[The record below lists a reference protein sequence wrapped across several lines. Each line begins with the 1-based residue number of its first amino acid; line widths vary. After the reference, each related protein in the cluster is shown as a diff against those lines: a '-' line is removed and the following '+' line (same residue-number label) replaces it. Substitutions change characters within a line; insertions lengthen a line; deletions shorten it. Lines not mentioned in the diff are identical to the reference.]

1 MFGSHRSCSA
11 ELFLSIS
18 AVLFN
23 LLWNKVVMQASSLL
37 STVETFYIHRDNLCP
52 CHCTVSRLTMLK
64 RLLKTDSFFDIE
76 AIYCTD
82 ILEEMAKYRP
92 SALCC
97 KACRN
102 LSDLWRSM
110 CHVVSAHTHAYYSPQ
125 SRVGLL

>member
-1 MFGSHRSCSA
+1 
-11 ELFLSIS
+11 
-18 AVLFN
+18 
-23 LLWNKVVMQASSLL
+23 
-37 STVETFYIHRDNLCP
+37 
-52 CHCTVSRLTMLK
+52 MLK
-64 RLLKTDSFFDIE
+64 RLFKTDSFSDIE

-125 SRVGLL
+125 SRVVNLFLILYCSGSEQDLTCIV